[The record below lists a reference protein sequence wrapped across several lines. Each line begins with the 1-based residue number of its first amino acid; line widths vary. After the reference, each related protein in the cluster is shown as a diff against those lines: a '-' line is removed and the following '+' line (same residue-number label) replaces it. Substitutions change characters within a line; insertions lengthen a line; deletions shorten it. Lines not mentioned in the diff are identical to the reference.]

1 MKTYKVIRIWRVQA
15 NNKWQA
21 MELFRS
27 LEEAGKADDYLDVQ
41 FAAEEK
47 PQGWWGAIKKQ
58 IIG

>member
-1 MKTYKVIRIWRVQA
+1 MKTFKIIRIWKVQA

-27 LEEAGKADDYLDVQ
+27 LESAGKAKDYLDGE
-41 FAAEEK
+41 FATDEK
-47 PQGWWGAIKKQ
+47 PTGWLATIKKQ